1 MEAAEKDNTEVKQ
14 EAEVKA
20 EAETDVKTEAKDDSK
35 DEKEINLIEIDK
47 LDKRRLIE
55 LDACSNCG
63 ECIKWCP
70 VIAIA
75 PELSLSISPPAKIR
89 FFKKLVQSQR
99 GIRYLLF
106 GGRHNFFT
114 RFLDRI
120 FRTMKLTMTR
130 SEFQHFI
137 KDLYACSTCRQ
148 CFIVCPAHI
157 DTVELWEGLRKAVMK
172 AGYGP
177 MDNHIGLIA
186 SVKNNDNPWQQPRST
201 RSRWTRMAK
210 RDKKIADEPHM
221 FKPKKN

>member
-1 MEAAEKDNTEVKQ
+1 MEESEKENTEAI
-14 EAEVKA
+14 EENN
-20 EAETDVKTEAKDDSK
+20 
-35 DEKEINLIEIDK
+35 EINLIEIHN
-47 LDKRRLIE
+47 LEKRRLIE
-55 LDACSNCG
+55 LDACTNCG

-70 VIAIA
+70 VISMA

-89 FFKKLVQSQR
+89 FFKKVLQSQR

-120 FRTMKLTMTR
+120 FSTLKLTMTR
-130 SEFQHFI
+130 SEFQSFI

-177 MDNHIGLIA
+177 MPNHVGLLA
-186 SVKNNDNPWQQPRST
+186 SVKNNDNPWQQPRSM
-201 RSRWTRMAK
+201 RARWTRLSK
-210 RDKKIADEPHM
+210 RENKITDIPHI
-221 FKPKKN
+221 FKPPKMPKPQ